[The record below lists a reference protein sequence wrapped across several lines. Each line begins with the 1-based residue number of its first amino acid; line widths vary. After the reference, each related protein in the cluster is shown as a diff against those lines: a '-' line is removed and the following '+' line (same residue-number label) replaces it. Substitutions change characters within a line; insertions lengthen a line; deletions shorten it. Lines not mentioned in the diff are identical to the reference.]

1 LEEKHLTDEFKR
13 FVKFQRKVVNPGGNI
28 GETSLEVPNFSDW
41 NWFQES

>member
-1 LEEKHLTDEFKR
+1 LEEKHLTDEEFKR

-28 GETSLEVPNFSDW
+28 GENFSDW